1 MYIRWKHRSNDFPG
15 TARQGRCSRGFPG
28 ATDPQGALQSRYYI
42 VFEERVMPSAD
53 VIITNARVFTSD
65 ESNPRAEAVAV
76 RGNRIVYVGTIT
88 EAEALKAGSTRVI
101 DGQGHT
107 LTAGFIDTHVH
118 LLWGSIWMGKAQL
131 QEVRTKE
138 DLKNILVDFA
148 ENNQT
153 DPWVVGRGIKYGIV
167 STRQELDEILADR
180 PVYIGAF
187 DGHTGWANTKALE
200 MAGILNDDGRE
211 MPNGIVV
218 RDEQGL
224 ASGELRE
231 SDAMRAVLD
240 LFTEP
245 DANRKRELLILAI
258 REFNKTGIT
267 SVHNMNGDM
276 EELMAY
282 AALED
287 AGEMN
292 MRVYVPYHVKPETTE
307 DMLDEA
313 AVMAKVQMDYVRGG
327 AAKFFMDGVW
337 ESYTAYNIDP
347 YADDPDVKVEPIF
360 SLEHFTRMA
369 SLCDK
374 LGLQI
379 AVHCCGDGAV
389 RQALDGYEAIQR
401 MNGKRDSRHRVEH
414 IEVCQPEDMPRFQE
428 LGVIASM
435 QTSHAPFS
443 LEEDMVWT
451 QRVGPQRW
459 PVSFPWRD
467 LKNAGAHLSL
477 GSDWTVAPFDPMINL
492 YVALNRK
499 KWSPGDPDQRL
510 TLEECILGYT
520 RDAAYTEFMEHQKG
534 QVKKGYLADLVLFS
548 HDFFELPREDIQTAK
563 AVMTMVDGRIV
574 FEGS

>member
-1 MYIRWKHRSNDFPG
+1 
-15 TARQGRCSRGFPG
+15 
-28 ATDPQGALQSRYYI
+28 
-42 VFEERVMPSAD
+42 MPSAD
-53 VIITNARVFTSD
+53 VIIINARVFTSD
-65 ESNPRAEAVAV
+65 EFNPRAQAVAV
-76 RGNRIVYVGTIT
+76 KGNRIVYVGTN
-88 EAEALKAGSTRVI
+88 EGAESFKTKSTRVI
-101 DGQGHT
+101 NGQGHT

-118 LLWGSIWMGKAQL
+118 LLWGSIWMGNAQL

-138 DLKNILVDFA
+138 DLKTILMDFA

-167 STRQELDEILADR
+167 STRQELDEVIADR

-200 MAGILNDDGRE
+200 LAGILNDDGRE
-211 MPNGIVV
+211 MANGIIV
-218 RDEQGL
+218 RADSGL
-224 ASGELRE
+224 ATGELRE
-231 SDAMRAVLD
+231 GDAIRAVFD
-240 LFTEP
+240 LVPEP
-245 DANRKRELLILAI
+245 DANRKRELLKLAI
-258 REFNKTGIT
+258 GEFNKTGIT

-287 AGEMN
+287 TGEIN
-292 MRVYVPYHVKPETTE
+292 MRVYVPYHIKPETTA

-313 AVMAKVQMDYVRGG
+313 AVMAKVQMEYVRGG

-337 ESYTAYNIDP
+337 ESYTAFNIDP
-347 YADDPDVKVEPIF
+347 YADDPDMKVEPIF

-374 LGLQI
+374 MGLQI

-389 RQALDGYEAIQR
+389 RQALDGYETIQK

-414 IEVCQPEDMPRFQE
+414 IEVCQPEDMPRFKE

-451 QRVGPQRW
+451 MRTGPQRW
-459 PVSFPWRD
+459 PISFPWRD

-477 GSDWTVAPFDPMINL
+477 GSDWTVAPFDPMINI
-492 YVALNRK
+492 YVALNRQ
-499 KWSPGDPDQRL
+499 KWSSDDPDQRL
-510 TLEECILGYT
+510 TLEECIVGYT
-520 RDAAYTEFMEHQKG
+520 RDAAYTEFMENQKG
-534 QVKKGYLADLVLFS
+534 QVKEGYLADLVLFS
-548 HDFFELPREDIQTAK
+548 HDLFEVPPEDIRTAR
-563 AVMTMVDGRIV
+563 AVMTMIDGRIV
-574 FEGS
+574 HEDHSVVE